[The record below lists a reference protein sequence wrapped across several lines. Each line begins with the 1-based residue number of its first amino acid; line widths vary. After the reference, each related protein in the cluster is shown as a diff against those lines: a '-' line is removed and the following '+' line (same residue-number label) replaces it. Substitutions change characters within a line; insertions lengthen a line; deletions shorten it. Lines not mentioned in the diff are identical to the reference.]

1 MATIGLFGF
10 GRWGKLIFR
19 DLRSLGAEV
28 RVVVPSEESQR
39 AAIVAGAK
47 SAQADCATQDELEAL
62 ADVDGYVVAAPTVQ
76 HAAILFKLVATGKPV
91 FVEKPFAIDVD
102 ACRKLVNVAGDRI
115 FVMDKWRYHPG
126 IDKLAELVRSG
137 ALGDIVALRSFRLGW
152 DNPHRDVDAIWILM
166 PHDLSIVQHIIGT
179 LPAPK
184 MAMSLGANGPGN
196 DLLAILQDDGSQPKV
211 TIEISANHPVSRR
224 AVTVI
229 GNKGSAQ
236 LGDSYDECV
245 VFAAGVPNGAV
256 GKPEL
261 IPVGTQMPLLAEL
274 RAFLV
279 HLAGGPPP
287 LSPARDGLRVVEHII
302 ALRKLAGLDPLQAPA
317 P

>member
-1 MATIGLFGF
+1 MAVIGLFGF

-19 DLRSLGAEV
+19 DLRVLGAEV
-28 RVVVPSEESQR
+28 RVIVPSEESRR
-39 AAIVAGAK
+39 AALAAGAI
-47 SAQADCATQDELEAL
+47 SAQADCTSREEREAL
-62 ADVDGYVVAAPTVQ
+62 ADVDGYVVAAPTVL
-76 HAAILFKLVATGKPV
+76 HADILFKLVATGKPV
-91 FVEKPFAIDVD
+91 FVEKPFATNTE
-102 ACRKLVNVAGDRI
+102 ACRKLVDVAGERI

-126 IDKLAELVRSG
+126 IEKLAELVRSG
-137 ALGDIVALRSFRLGW
+137 ALGEIVALRGFRLGW
-152 DNPHRDVDAIWILM
+152 DNPHCDVDAIWILL
-166 PHDLSIVQHIIGT
+166 PHDLSIVQHIIGR

-184 MAMSLGANGPGN
+184 LAMSLGANGLGN
-196 DLLAILQDDGSQPKV
+196 DLLAMLQDDDSSLKV

-229 GNKGSAQ
+229 GTRGSAQ
-236 LGDSYDECV
+236 LGDSYDDSV

-261 IPVGTQMPLLAEL
+261 IPVGVQMPLLAEL
-274 RAFLV
+274 RAFLA

-287 LSPARDGLRVVEHII
+287 LSPARDGLQVVEHII
-302 ALRKLAGLDPLQAPA
+302 ALRKLAGLDLPQEPA